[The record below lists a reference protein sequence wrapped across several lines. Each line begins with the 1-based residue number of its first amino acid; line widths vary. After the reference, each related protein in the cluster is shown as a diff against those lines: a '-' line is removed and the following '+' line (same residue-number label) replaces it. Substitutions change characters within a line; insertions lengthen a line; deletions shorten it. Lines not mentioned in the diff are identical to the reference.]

1 MTGVPPCKTEAKLFF
16 SFYPPRVPQ
25 KPELSRAF
33 PEHPRCYG
41 YYDNKSFIIFFV
53 TNLKVDT
60 PLKAWKEQNFA
71 GRRYGFLRRTQYKKD
86 TSQSGG
92 DPINARVV
100 HLHWQAGSFVH
111 FSTKRIFAKS
121 KRTQHANSRRQTS
134 STEHPTTL
142 LRTQKIST
150 MGGKGKQQ
158 KEEEITL
165 SK

>member
-1 MTGVPPCKTEAKLFF
+1 MFRKTRTLAGFSGSPC
-16 SFYPPRVPQ
+16 
-25 KPELSRAF
+25 
-33 PEHPRCYG
+33 CYG
-41 YYDNKSFIIFFV
+41 YCDNKSFIIFFV

-60 PLKAWKEQNFA
+60 PLKAWKRAEFCG

-86 TSQSGG
+86 ISQSGG

-142 LRTQKIST
+142 LRNSKHIST